1 MLDIFEK
8 ASMDNYDIVVL
19 GDLNYDY
26 KIDDDNP
33 INLLENL
40 FSLRQM
46 ILKPT
51 RVTSTS
57 SKCLDHILSSIP
69 DKHLISDVA
78 KIALSDHYLIYT
90 CINLQKEVKVKHK
103 VVRFRDYQNFDEKT
117 FIQDLKNCL
126 NLNDILTSNLSV
138 NEMWTKWKTSFDEV
152 CNSHAPM
159 KECRVKDRH
168 NPWITSD
175 VVKLMYK
182 RDYLKKKYDKLKLPH
197 ILSEYRRTR
206 NNVTKVIKNKKRKYF
221 STVTEKYKGDSKKL
235 WKEINKFIGRKST
248 NTDIPNNLNGD
259 DFNEYFV
266 NIGKQISDSFQNEVF
281 IWNHPDST
289 YTFEFQS
296 VTVEKVRKILSQL
309 SSDSSLDI
317 LNFDTK
323 LLRIA
328 SPYISTSLSV
338 LFNESLLSGLI
349 PEDWKIAR
357 TTPIYKGKG
366 DLGDMTNYRPISVV
380 CHLAKLLEKEIQSQL
395 LLYLQKHN
403 FINIDQYAFF
413 TEPLDNNMFT

>member
-1 MLDIFEK
+1 MKIDGYVLVRRDRGNGKRGEGVCQFIRDTLFFTERCDLNNDLLEAKWIDLSLKSEKITIGCVYRPPNSDMNYFNSMLGIFEK

-26 KIDDDNP
+26 NIDDDNP

-117 FIQDLKNCL
+117 FIQDLTNCL

-182 RDYLKKKYDKLKLPH
+182 RDHLKKKYDKLKLPH

-266 NIGKQISDSFQNEVF
+266 NIGKQISDSFQNEIF

-289 YTFEFQS
+289 YTFAIAIYMLMTLLYIFLIRIS
-296 VTVEKVRKILSQL
+296 
-309 SSDSSLDI
+309 
-317 LNFDTK
+317 K
-323 LLRIA
+323 LLG
-328 SPYISTSLSV
+328 ISCR
-338 LFNESLLSGLI
+338 LI
-349 PEDWKIAR
+349 
-357 TTPIYKGKG
+357 
-366 DLGDMTNYRPISVV
+366 
-380 CHLAKLLEKEIQSQL
+380 
-395 LLYLQKHN
+395 
-403 FINIDQYAFF
+403 
-413 TEPLDNNMFT
+413 